1 MVATPCNGKGKA
13 NQKAQLAFPLSPCR
27 DKRLMLNKRA
37 IVLASAIAL
46 VLYYANIIMK
56 RRKVLVSKTS
66 EVQINKAQL
75 LLAFEYLNVK
85 ELHKAALTDVII
97 NGSTSYEAEKIH
109 NLSPETLRAKV
120 LRLEAYFR
128 TCKAFTVAATSE

>member
-1 MVATPCNGKGKA
+1 
-13 NQKAQLAFPLSPCR
+13 
-27 DKRLMLNKRA
+27 MLNKRA
-37 IVLASAIAL
+37 IALASVIAL
-46 VLYYANIIMK
+46 VLYYANLLMK
-56 RRKVLVSKTS
+56 RWKVLVSKTG

-128 TCKAFTVAATSE
+128 TCKAFTVAATGE